1 MIWTKRRL
9 QKGVSET
16 FWPRLTWWKRRQGEA
31 DGWVHID
38 LHIARFFRWHAWI
51 WSCFNSIQVQ
61 DSPPKSTVFTVH
73 PSFLIPLPPTPQ
85 FQILQSYIAALHSL
99 YVPEG
104 CQWGGNSIL
113 TNLTQFVERFPGCP
127 SCAPWNIA
135 LLPRDPRKHCP
146 LVAPGILG
154 ILGFHIL
161 AAARLEVD
169 CSDPAIWCL
178 CKKIGIKW

>member
-1 MIWTKRRL
+1 MNEAASSKRCERDIL
-9 QKGVSET
+9 TEAYMVKKATRGGWWVST
-16 FWPRLTWWKRRQGEA
+16 YWSSC
-31 DGWVHID
+31 
-38 LHIARFFRWHAWI
+38 HAWI

-73 PSFLIPLPPTPQ
+73 PSFLIPPPPSPIPQ

-161 AAARLEVD
+161 AAARLELD